1 MDYSALYQNL
11 ADQCL
16 QALISTLPIVLPY
29 VGILIVIEFAFDFF
43 YSLLGINDNIDEF
56 RVTTYSPDFEVDYIV
71 DEVTDSIFW

>member
-11 ADQCL
+11 ADTCL

-29 VGILIVIEFAFDFF
+29 VGALIVIELAFDFF
-43 YSLLGINDNIDEF
+43 YSLLGGGQEMEFKVYDINDVDIDY
-56 RVTTYSPDFEVDYIV
+56 VV

>member
-43 YSLLGINDNIDEF
+43 YSLLGLDDNLEF
-56 RVTTYSPDFEVDYIV
+56 RVYSYNDVDIDYIV
-71 DEVTDSIFW
+71 DDVTDSIFW